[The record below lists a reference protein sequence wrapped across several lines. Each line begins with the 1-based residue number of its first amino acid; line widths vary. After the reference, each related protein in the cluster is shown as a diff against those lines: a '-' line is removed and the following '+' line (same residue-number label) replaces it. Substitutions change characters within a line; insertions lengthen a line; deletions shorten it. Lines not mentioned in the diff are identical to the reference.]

1 MKKTILAIAVA
12 SAAISGSAQAVP
24 YSDTE
29 VLSFA
34 ATASDMSFKLSWTDL
49 LYKNTKPGAMFEK
62 DGKYSITLTN
72 DINKTIFSIGNS
84 SLNDVAGKT
93 FGYLTQTF
101 NSLSVG
107 QSYSLT
113 FSGKWTGPD
122 LPSGKLVATGTP
134 TVSIAAVPEPETYA
148 MFLAGLGI
156 IGAIA
161 KRRSRA

>member
-24 YSDTE
+24 YFD
-29 VLSFA
+29 A
-34 ATASDMSFKLSWTDL
+34 AVKTFTAGASNMSFNFIWEDL
-49 LYKNTKPGAMFEK
+49 LYKNTKTGADFER

-72 DINKTIFSIGNS
+72 DKNKSIFSIVNS
-84 SLNDVAGKT
+84 SLNDVAGLT
-93 FGYLTQTF
+93 SGYQTLTF

-107 QSYSLT
+107 KSYSLT